1 MNTTII
7 DTLKERPIVIP
18 RILFKNYKKL
28 NITEEELI
36 VLIFILNLG
45 EKIVYNLEIFIK
57 ELNYDKYQIM
67 RVLTNLS
74 EKNIISIRV
83 EKNSQGIS
91 EEYICTDILYNKI
104 FNLLLDKEDQKEKTI
119 DTDLFTLFEQELGR
133 TLSPMECEIIK
144 EWINSSNYSEELIRE
159 ALKEAIYNNVR
170 SLKYIDR
177 ILYTWNTKGIKN
189 KADIIKDK
197 SSYRKSTTINS
208 DVFDYNWLEEEW
220 ND

>member
-208 DVFDYNWLEEEW
+208 DVFDYNWLEEE
-220 ND
+220 